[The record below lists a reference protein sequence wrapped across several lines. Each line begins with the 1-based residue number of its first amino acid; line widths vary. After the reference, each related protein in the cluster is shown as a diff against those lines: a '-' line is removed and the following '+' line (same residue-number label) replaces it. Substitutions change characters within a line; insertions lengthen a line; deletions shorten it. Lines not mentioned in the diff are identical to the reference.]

1 MPDKIFGVQ
10 VASWD
15 VANNRSYITVIAANT
30 SYTLHTLSAGKRGIL
45 RKLNWMNRAVA
56 GNGFLRIGYTNLAAA
71 FVQVFPDI
79 LMVQFIDGGLTEDEL
94 PIIGNSPLGFMA
106 NTTLLTGSVGNIIVQ
121 CSVGG
126 AAPNDVMVSAEIEE
140 IG

>member
-1 MPDKIFGVQ
+1 MSDKIFGVR

-15 VANNRSYITVIAANT
+15 VANVRSYVSAIAANT

-45 RKLNWMNRAVA
+45 RKLFWINRTG

-71 FVQVFPDI
+71 FIQVLPDI
-79 LMVQFIDGGLTEDEL
+79 LMINGIDGQFLEEDL
-94 PIIGNSPLGFMA
+94 PVCGNSPIGFMA
-106 NTTLLTGSVGNIIVQ
+106 NTTLVTGSAGNIIVQ
-121 CSVGG
+121 CSVGA
-126 AAPNDVMVSAEIEE
+126 AAPTDVQISGEIEE